1 MLRPMTGVG
10 VKPLLN
16 LIEISGVVAF
26 ALSGMLEARRKNM
39 DLVGVYAVALI
50 TAFGGGTVRD
60 VLLDRRPLF
69 WVSHPLYAPLILALC
84 VAFLYGPGVLGRVLR
99 VPSERIIAIPDALG
113 LGLFSVTGAYYARE
127 AGMTLFIASL
137 FGVITGIFGGILRD
151 IICNQI
157 PVVFSHTSLYA
168 TCAFAGCWTYLLA
181 LRLGVDEFP
190 ASLTGAG
197 VTSVLRILAMQFDI
211 GLPRPREL

>member
-1 MLRPMTGVG
+1 MTGVG

-16 LIEISGVVAF
+16 LIEISGVISF

-69 WVSHPLYAPLILALC
+69 WVSHPLYAPLILGMC
-84 VAFLYGPGVLGRVLR
+84 VIFLYAPNAIGGRVRL
-99 VPSERIIAIPDALG
+99 PSERFIAIPDALG
-113 LGLFSVTGAYYARE
+113 LGLFCVTGAYYARE
-127 AGMTLFIASL
+127 QGMTLFISSM

-168 TCAFAGCWTYLLA
+168 TCAFAGCWTYLIA
-181 LRLGVDEFP
+181 LRLGLDEFP
-190 ASLTGAG
+190 ASLTGAA
-197 VTSVLRILAMQFDI
+197 VTSVLRILAMQFNI
-211 GLPRPREL
+211 GLPQPREL